1 MLANL
6 NLISGDCAYK
16 YIFPCPSYEAQNP
29 DNIQHVQ
36 IYGENN
42 HQPFKIV
49 MFDNFLKKS
58 VIFSSFSVI
67 FSLFSVIF
75 SWFTVIFSSFSAIL
89 SFQFCTRSVP
99 IIDNIVHE
107 NYTST
112 MQELLKSAK
121 HNLEHEIEHFALL
134 EHQRLSQFL
143 FEKAYKFNFTVNF
156 EQKSKTKASAALK
169 EIIETGIYQI
179 DEKIDAGI
187 EIGMISDESLN
198 ILEKLPNSTI
208 SGEDI
213 WENIR
218 ELNKWDIELY
228 DFAEDL
234 FYNRVKFYADKIFVE
249 IGDHDLDNELRS

>member
-1 MLANL
+1 
-6 NLISGDCAYK
+6 
-16 YIFPCPSYEAQNP
+16 
-29 DNIQHVQ
+29 
-36 IYGENN
+36 
-42 HQPFKIV
+42 
-49 MFDNFLKKS
+49 
-58 VIFSSFSVI
+58 
-67 FSLFSVIF
+67 
-75 SWFTVIFSSFSAIL
+75 
-89 SFQFCTRSVP
+89 
-99 IIDNIVHE
+99 
-107 NYTST
+107 

-156 EQKSKTKASAALK
+156 EQKGKTKASAALK

-187 EIGMISDESLN
+187 EIGMVSDESLN

-213 WENIR
+213 WENIK

-234 FYNRVKFYADKIFVE
+234 FYNRVKFYADKMFVE
-249 IGDHDLDNELRS
+249 MGEHDVDDLDKELRSE